1 MTKTEEQIVAVLKTS
16 KSKTNNEI
24 AEKIGANYETVRKAT
39 KKMAAEGILSLK
51 NENKVNV
58 FSLLTKAA
66 PVEAP
71 VAKLAGKITKKV
83 EAKVE
88 AKVETTEEKVWTNN
102 PNQHKPIDRTK
113 YQFAGDEH
121 GKGRLVFAAVKEWLK
136 RHPNSTMEQLRGA
149 FPDHLYKKYGVVQT
163 IKHVKDLGLTQRR
176 FFNKREEDTIVL
188 KDGTKVLVCS
198 DWGAGNMDPIFEQMR
213 FLKMEYKVINY

>member
-1 MTKTEEQIVAVLKTS
+1 MTKTEEQIVAVLKTNN
-16 KSKTNNEI
+16 SKTNNEI

-58 FSLLTKAA
+58 FSLFTKAA
-66 PVEAP
+66 PVEDH
-71 VAKLAGKITKKV
+71 VSKMAGKITKKI
-83 EAKVE
+83 E
-88 AKVETTEEKVWTNN
+88 AKVETSEDKAWTNN

-136 RHPNSTMEQLRGA
+136 RQPNSTMEQLRNA

-163 IKHVKDLGLTQRR
+163 AKHVKDLGLTQRR
-176 FFNKREEDTIVL
+176 FFDKREEDIIVL

-198 DWGAGNMDPIFEQMR
+198 DWGAGNMEPIFEQMR

>member
-1 MTKTEEQIVAVLKTS
+1 MTKTEEKIVAALKANKT
-16 KSKTNNEI
+16 KTNNEI
-24 AEKIGANYETVRKAT
+24 AEQIGANYETVRKAT

-58 FSLLTKAA
+58 FSLFTKE
-66 PVEAP
+66 VKIEAP
-71 VAKLAGKITKKV
+71 VAKMSGKITKKV

-88 AKVETTEEKVWTNN
+88 KIEDKVWTNN

-136 RHPNSTMEQLRGA
+136 RHPNSTMEQLRNA

-163 IKHVKDLGLTQRR
+163 DKHVKDLGLTQRR
-176 FFNKREEDTIVL
+176 FFDKREEDTIVL

-198 DWGAGNMDPIFEQMR
+198 DWGTGNMDPIFEQMR